1 MPIFATQAWLDESAS
16 LLNNDPEYAEGAK
29 DYEGDYLYI
38 VEADELQPAPIYYY
52 VDLYHGK
59 CRKATIVTSPT
70 EVKAE
75 FEMSAPYSIWKKILQ
90 GELDGNKAL
99 MTRKLKIKGNMT
111 KLMKSTKP
119 ATAYFKA
126 LATLK
131 TEFDK

>member
-1 MPIFATQAWLDESAS
+1 MSIFATQAWLDDSAG
-16 LLNNDPEYAEGAK
+16 LLNNSPEYAEAAK

-38 VEADELQPAPIYYY
+38 VEADEVQPTPIYYY

-59 CRKATIVTSPT
+59 CRKATIVSSPT

-75 FEMSAPYSIWKKILQ
+75 FEMSAAYSTWKKILQ

-99 MTRKLKIKGNMT
+99 MTRKLKVKGNMA

-119 ATAYFKA
+119 AAAYFKA
-126 LATLK
+126 LTPLK

>member
-1 MPIFATQAWLDESAS
+1 MSIFATQAWLDDSAG
-16 LLNNDPEYAEGAK
+16 LLNNSPEYAEGAK
-29 DYEGDYLYI
+29 DYEGSYLYI
-38 VEADELQPAPIYYY
+38 VEADEVLSTPIYYF

-59 CRKATIVTSPT
+59 CKTAKIVSSPT

-75 FEMSAPYSIWKKILQ
+75 FEMSAAYSTWKKILQ

-99 MTRKLKIKGNMT
+99 MTRKLKVKGNMA

-119 ATAYFKA
+119 AEAYFKA
-126 LATLK
+126 LSTLK

>member
-38 VEADELQPAPIYYY
+38 VEADELQPTPIYYY

-59 CRKATIVTSPT
+59 CRKATIVNNPT

-126 LATLK
+126 LTPLK
-131 TEFDK
+131 TDFDK

>member
-1 MPIFATQAWLDESAS
+1 MSIFATQAWLDESAS
-16 LLNNDPEYAEGAK
+16 LLNNNPDYAEAAK
-29 DYEGDYLYI
+29 DYEGSYLYI
-38 VEADELQPAPIYYY
+38 VEADELQPTPIYYF

-59 CRKATIVTSPT
+59 CRKATVLSGPT

-75 FEMSAPYSIWKKILQ
+75 FEMSAAYTTWKKILQ

-99 MTRKLKIKGNMT
+99 MTRKLKVKGNMA

-119 ATAYFKA
+119 AEAYFKA
-126 LATLK
+126 LSTLK

>member
-38 VEADELQPAPIYYY
+38 VEADELQPTPIYYY

>member
-126 LATLK
+126 LTPLK
-131 TEFDK
+131 TDFDK

>member
-1 MPIFATQAWLDESAS
+1 MSIFATQAWLDDTAN

-38 VEADELQPAPIYYY
+38 VEADEVQPTPIYYY

-59 CRKATIVTSPT
+59 CRKATIVSSPT

-75 FEMSAPYSIWKKILQ
+75 FEMSASYSVWKKMLL

-99 MTRKLKIKGNMT
+99 MTRKLKVKGNMA

-119 ATAYFKA
+119 AAAYFKA
-126 LATLK
+126 LTPLK